1 MTSVCDFFPEIKMI
15 INCHFYFHFPDS
27 LNIEEDETTT
37 KDDSNVEEEV
47 GDAETET
54 DEKEEEDIPDVD
66 DSNGETEK
74 KAKHTE
80 L

>member
-1 MTSVCDFFPEIKMI
+1 
-15 INCHFYFHFPDS
+15 

-54 DEKEEEDIPDVD
+54 EEKEEEDIPDVD